1 MIQAG
6 GAGGDGGVGLE
17 DWVERETHFRQLW
30 ALLSLSNNNCNS
42 VTLIDI
48 NTNQGLSNEE
58 AVASRASGIKYHF
71 VCLFA
76 WIVCLSKAT
85 ENVKRR
91 SSYQEKRLFTST
103 DHQLVRIVYLPW
115 HHLPQKIDF
124 MAFLGF
130 SELRI
135 SL

>member
-1 MIQAG
+1 MEELG
-6 GAGGDGGVGLE
+6 WRTGWKRKPLSS
-17 DWVERETHFRQLW
+17 T
-30 ALLSLSNNNCNS
+30 LLSLSNNCNS

-58 AVASRASGIKYHF
+58 AVASRACGIKYHF